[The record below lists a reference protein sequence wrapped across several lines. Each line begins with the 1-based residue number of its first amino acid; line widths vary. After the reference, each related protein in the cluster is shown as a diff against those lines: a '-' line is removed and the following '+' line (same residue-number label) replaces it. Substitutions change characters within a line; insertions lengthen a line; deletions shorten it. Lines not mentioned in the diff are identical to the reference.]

1 MAIPA
6 SQINYPLTTFNI
18 ADATNT
24 AVLDGT
30 HLRLQNTID
39 GTLSAD
45 LSIPLLQLQNG
56 ANQSLLSADGG
67 LDLYDGM
74 SAFHT
79 ELKKDVLKSQFA
91 SFDMSFNALTLGGIA
106 STEGQVI
113 TADVAGKPYWAD
125 VPPSDVP
132 SLAEVL
138 AVSPA
143 GVATTGQTISNLE
156 SLGLFNAVAND
167 SVVLTGFYQVGLPS
181 IALNVNTTADVSG
194 DTKAFS
200 RAYLPIAVSGVLY
213 YLPLYSVPV

>member
-6 SQINYPLTTFNI
+6 TQINYPLTTFNI

-30 HLRLQNTID
+30 HLRIENNAVASVFADLTIATLQVQNNTDIAILSASGGVDLSD
-39 GTLSAD
+39 GTT
-45 LSIPLLQLQNG
+45 G
-56 ANQSLLSADGG
+56 
-67 LDLYDGM
+67 
-74 SAFHT
+74 FHT
-79 ELKKDVLKSQFA
+79 ELKQDVLKSQFA
-91 SFDMSFNALTLGGIA
+91 SFDMSFNALTLGGVA

-113 TADVAGKPYWAD
+113 TADAAGKPYWSD

-156 SLGLFNAVAND
+156 SLGLFNAAAND
-167 SVVLTGFYQVGLPS
+167 SVVLSGFYQVGLTS